1 MPRTAKPINNN
12 HSPGSGRGKR
22 ELFWPAPRTLTHW
35 GRHGPEPR
43 GEPTA
48 PALLPNSESEG
59 LCGEIWG
66 SWHGAG
72 AGEGPCGP
80 QRDPDTPHPPAP
92 ALCVPFPSQPVRGG
106 DRRILSGHG
115 RGCPFPWACAPS
127 RGAQRS
133 SSEVGGSGEVFTSC
147 PSLRAGWSI
156 GSAKYSQAQ
165 PGGDFGTV
173 TRGHRALHRHPV
185 LPHSRTDIDGPRV
198 ASGPPASPETPPCSP
213 SLSGLIPVPMVTS
226 RMKPTRCHGL
236 GAGQEGCEGD
246 ASTPGEG
253 RQRFLTPKVHFFPGT
268 QTLLSLACQHLFQH
282 SSLKT

>member
-1 MPRTAKPINNN
+1 M
-12 HSPGSGRGKR
+12 
-22 ELFWPAPRTLTHW
+22 
-35 GRHGPEPR
+35 
-43 GEPTA
+43 
-48 PALLPNSESEG
+48 
-59 LCGEIWG
+59 
-66 SWHGAG
+66 
-72 AGEGPCGP
+72 
-80 QRDPDTPHPPAP
+80 
-92 ALCVPFPSQPVRGG
+92 RGG
-106 DRRILSGHG
+106 DTPRLSGHG
-115 RGCPFPWACAPS
+115 WGCPFPWACAPS